1 MSLGRVLGGP
11 TVPTSPDRL
20 LLVAGGP
27 DELAEK
33 FSITSIMY
41 GLCRIQDPSTGAH
54 RIVLINWVSSRAW
67 GGGVSVLRT
76 SYPSAR
82 DPGGQGHGT
91 RSQPKQCMLVPGRGE
106 GTGVPT

>member
-41 GLCRIQDPSTGAH
+41 GLCRLQDPSTGAH
-54 RIVLINWVSSRAW
+54 RIVLISWVSSRAW
-67 GGGVSVLRT
+67 GGGVGAQNILPLR
-76 SYPSAR
+76 
-82 DPGGQGHGT
+82 PGS
-91 RSQPKQCMLVPGRGE
+91 R
-106 GTGVPT
+106 GTGTWHEVPA